1 LAGIFGQPPVFPT
14 VSGSVTLAGQ
24 TLAFSATVDLSY
36 VIFVFR
42 FWPLGGSTQCVW
54 ILAAHEPLL
63 SHVVIIAGF

>member
-1 LAGIFGQPPVFPT
+1 
-14 VSGSVTLAGQ
+14 
-24 TLAFSATVDLSY
+24 
-36 VIFVFR
+36 VFR